1 MVILERILNRLS
13 RHLDLERQER
23 ALVAQMGLLVAL
35 LLGGYTIAKVLRD
48 SLFIAE
54 YGARAL
60 PYGYV
65 AVALAS
71 VGLVRLEPFVV
82 RYLPRVSVVT
92 VSQLL
97 AIACSVAAALVFPL
111 ERQWLPAAFYIWAG
125 SQGIMLVAQFW
136 MMALEVCDAR
146 RARRLFPV
154 LAGCGLAGGV
164 AGGAFANIATPY
176 LGIGGLLWG
185 LSGVLVLVRGLT
197 AHLSAQRRFKSLAM
211 PSAGES
217 RLRLIVRSPLLR
229 YLVASF
235 GLSVISST
243 LVDFQFKQLAQEFY
257 PDRQSLTRFLGA
269 FHAGL
274 DGFAMLVQFGVAGWI
289 LRNAGLGAAAALQ
302 PATVLAFSGWM
313 LISSGWTIVLVLRWI
328 QGVIFQAVG
337 KSGAEIYYMPIHPVE
352 RRRVKPA
359 VDLLVERGADAL
371 VGVVLVVLLHVVG
384 VPFKFLAAL
393 TAVVAGVWIL
403 VQLGLHREYTR
414 SFRDSLARRW
424 VDPGEGGQSLRMPAV
439 RRALVEAMQSGNDR
453 QVVAALEFC
462 RAGSYEDT
470 DQAVRGCLGHSSPH
484 VRAAAVQTMIALAMD
499 DPDGVTRSF
508 LHENDEQLRRAAVEY
523 LMSQGEDPTSFIRGL
538 LAGNDRTLWRYVLDV
553 LASRPELAPGAVTL
567 AWIDERFESGEG
579 EDLEVAGV
587 ALGTFRGP
595 EAVQRLRLLLGHNN
609 RDAQRSALRSA
620 ALRPTPELMDSILLP
635 LLFVPDLAYETREAL
650 AALGEAAIPSLE
662 TQVLRGE
669 NPVIRQAAAHVL
681 ARIGTRRAI
690 AILLSL
696 IRNQDPATRYM
707 GLRNL
712 NRARRDLGQPV
723 VPRWLA
729 HRMFLRELRDYRS
742 SSDRAVILEGFE
754 EPEIGLLA
762 DSFRE
767 SADRALH
774 RALRALACWY
784 DPAPL
789 EGAYNRLR
797 SGERDAMA
805 RGLEFIGGILPRKIF
820 GSVTVLFESG
830 RAREREEI
838 PSSREMVVQCIQRA
852 WEGGDAWL
860 QACAIRAARRVPGMN
875 LSEFRATDADDPM
888 VVAEIQSLAFA
899 FAEQSVG
906 GAPAGDTGGT

>member
-1 MVILERILNRLS
+1 MIILERILNRLS

-35 LLGGYTIAKVLRD
+35 LLAGYTIAKVLRD
-48 SLFIAE
+48 SLFISE
-54 YGARAL
+54 FGARAL

-71 VGLVRLEPFVV
+71 VGLVKLQPIVA

-92 VSQLL
+92 FSQVL

-125 SQGIMLVAQFW
+125 SQGMMLVAQFW

-197 AHLSAQRRFKSLAM
+197 ANLSAQRRFKSLAL
-211 PSAGES
+211 SSVGES
-217 RLRLIVRSPLLR
+217 RLGLIVRSPLLR
-229 YLVASF
+229 YLVASI

-274 DGFAMLVQFGVAGWI
+274 DGFAMLAQFGVAGWI

-313 LISSGWTIVLVLRWI
+313 LMSSSWTIVLVLRWI

-393 TAVVAGVWIL
+393 TAVIAVVWIL
-403 VQLGLHREYTR
+403 VQFGLHREYTR

-424 VDPGEGGQSLRMPAV
+424 VDPGEGGESLRMPAV

-453 QVVAALEFC
+453 QVVVALEFC
-462 RAGSYEDT
+462 RGGSYEDT

-484 VRAAAVQTMIALAMD
+484 VRAAAVQTMAALSMG
-499 DPDGVTRSF
+499 DPDGVIRSF
-508 LHENDEQLRRAAVEY
+508 LIEKDDQLRRAAVEY
-523 LMSQGEDPTSFIRGL
+523 LVSQGGDPTSFIRGL
-538 LAGNDRTLWRYVLDV
+538 LEGNDRTLWRYVLDV

-567 AWIDERFESGEG
+567 AWIDERFESGAV

-609 RDAQRSALRSA
+609 RDVQRSALRSA
-620 ALRPTPELMDSILLP
+620 ALRPAPELMDSILP
-635 LLFVPDLAYETREAL
+635 LLFVPDLPYETREAL
-650 AALGEAAIPSLE
+650 AALGDAALPSLE
-662 TQVLRGE
+662 TLVLWGE
-669 NPVIRQAAAHVL
+669 NPVIRMAAAHVL

-696 IRNQDPATRYM
+696 IRNQDPATRYL

-712 NRARRDLGQPV
+712 NRTRRDLGQPV
-723 VPRWLA
+723 VPRGLA

-742 SSDRAVILEGFE
+742 STDRAVILEGFE

-838 PSSREMVVQCIQRA
+838 PSNREMVVQSIQRA

-860 QACAIRAARRVPGMN
+860 RACAIRAARRVPGMN

-888 VVAEIQSLAFA
+888 VVAELQSLAFA

-906 GAPAGDTGGT
+906 GGPAGDMGGT